1 MNSTTSTTLSASTA
15 TLETVASLEQDTA
28 RQTQPMVV
36 AEKVSKVYEGGDTTR
51 VVGLRGINLTIQRGE
66 FVAVVGPSGSGKST
80 LLNVIA
86 GIDRPTEGRIE
97 VDGLDLAA
105 LRTDELADFRR
116 NTVGLVFQLFNLV
129 PVLSAIENVKLP
141 LIPYAP
147 KTLNLDR
154 RARELLAQV
163 GLGERMHHLPSQLS
177 GGEQQRVA
185 VARALVNRPR
195 LLLADEPTGN
205 LDSKSGGELMDL
217 FTELHSQYDMT
228 VITVTHD
235 PNIAGRA
242 ERVLELRDGA
252 LLLPKGDTVLQPDD
266 EVIALANRENEEAFR
281 EMMTGD

>member
-1 MNSTTSTTLSASTA
+1 
-15 TLETVASLEQDTA
+15 LEQDTA